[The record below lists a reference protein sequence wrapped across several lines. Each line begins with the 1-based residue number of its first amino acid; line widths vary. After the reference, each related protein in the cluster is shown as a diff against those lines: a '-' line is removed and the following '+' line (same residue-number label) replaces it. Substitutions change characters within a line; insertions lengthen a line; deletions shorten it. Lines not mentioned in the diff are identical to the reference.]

1 MHSSTQSWPILR
13 TGRNPTVRERP
24 GPEQRRRGES
34 SPEAN
39 DEIATPAPRSDKPGP
54 PGSQTGLLRGT
65 EPVKGKTCIRTTHS
79 GSQGTPTHDSL
90 PISPASVNPG
100 NWRPYISSSTRPP
113 NTAWAASESSSGGGG
128 VASPTWHLVEGSRPQ
143 HPPGLGRSP
152 GRPLAPF
159 PPAGTFPSV
168 MLPGSPRPNPG
179 AAPQGSPFTVLGAQ
193 GLPGFPFPNPRG
205 QTQGKPESLRV
216 PRVYRA
222 SPGVEPPQPQ
232 PQPQSI

>member
-113 NTAWAASESSSGGGG
+113 NTAWAASLPGETLQDTLNHSHQDP
-128 VASPTWHLVEGSRPQ
+128 SPTFSFQVVSGPRAHILGQEA
-143 HPPGLGRSP
+143 PPSP
-152 GRPLAPF
+152 W
-159 PPAGTFPSV
+159 
-168 MLPGSPRPNPG
+168 
-179 AAPQGSPFTVLGAQ
+179 
-193 GLPGFPFPNPRG
+193 
-205 QTQGKPESLRV
+205 
-216 PRVYRA
+216 
-222 SPGVEPPQPQ
+222 
-232 PQPQSI
+232 

>member
-113 NTAWAASESSSGGGG
+113 NTAWAARSTRQPTPPILCPGISLPKFSGLSPQYSSDAPPPVPRSFARSGPQN
-128 VASPTWHLVEGSRPQ
+128 SPFR
-143 HPPGLGRSP
+143 
-152 GRPLAPF
+152 
-159 PPAGTFPSV
+159 
-168 MLPGSPRPNPG
+168 NPG
-179 AAPQGSPFTVLGAQ
+179 THPLHRRARAHPHTHTPTHARARVTS
-193 GLPGFPFPNPRG
+193 RR
-205 QTQGKPESLRV
+205 LRV
-216 PRVYRA
+216 SGNPPTRPPK
-222 SPGVEPPQPQ
+222 SPLHSPEL
-232 PQPQSI
+232 